1 MLKKSCFLS
10 VALVLIN
17 IINADQ
23 DQFIGSKACQ
33 NCHPDQFSTW
43 QQSTHGNAGGKP
55 NKRRVLAPFD
65 GTRINL
71 QNGWFIPYSENGRF
85 FFRAQ
90 ENGFPE
96 RKYEVIGVVGG
107 GHIYG
112 GGTQT
117 YFGLFPDGTMRLLP
131 FDYQPSSNTWFF
143 ETNDQSGW
151 VPVSVEALSFR
162 KGV

>member
-85 FFRAQ
+85 FLVTI
-90 ENGFPE
+90 E
-96 RKYEVIGVVGG
+96 
-107 GHIYG
+107 
-112 GGTQT
+112 
-117 YFGLFPDGTMRLLP
+117 
-131 FDYQPSSNTWFF
+131 
-143 ETNDQSGW
+143 
-151 VPVSVEALSFR
+151 
-162 KGV
+162 